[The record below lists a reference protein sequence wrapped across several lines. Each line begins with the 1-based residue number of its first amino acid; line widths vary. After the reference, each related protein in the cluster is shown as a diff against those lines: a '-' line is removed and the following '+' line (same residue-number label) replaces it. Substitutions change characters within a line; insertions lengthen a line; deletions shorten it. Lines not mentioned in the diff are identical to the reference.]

1 MNSVDLLFLKLK
13 LSSLGD
19 VMGLFLSCSCDS
31 KRSDLVSTSSLQT
44 AQRRLALHLR
54 SDPDVLC
61 WLRTLH
67 NGKRPALF

>member
-31 KRSDLVSTSSLQT
+31 KRSDLVSTS
-44 AQRRLALHLR
+44 RLLREDLHYI
-54 SDPDVLC
+54 SDLI
-61 WLRTLH
+61 RTSYA
-67 NGKRPALF
+67 G